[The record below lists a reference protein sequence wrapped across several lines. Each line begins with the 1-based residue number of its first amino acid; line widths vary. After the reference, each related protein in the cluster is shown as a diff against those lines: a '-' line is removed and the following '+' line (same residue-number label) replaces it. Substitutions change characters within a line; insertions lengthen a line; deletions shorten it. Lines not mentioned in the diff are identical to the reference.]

1 MKGED
6 KFYGTGCSISIRRLL
21 RRTLV
26 RSVIL
31 LSQAFLCRT
40 FPIINAESG
49 VKLQVPDVLN
59 HT

>member
-31 LSQAFLCRT
+31 LSQAFFMSDIPNNQRRIRT
-40 FPIINAESG
+40 KIAG
-49 VKLQVPDVLN
+49 A
-59 HT
+59 